1 MNVHEYMLQLDTVMS
16 GQQGCTAPENP
27 LKLGEMYLRVTQLR
41 ARKVM
46 TSKRAMHLLQGAI
59 HGHRRLWSWAVG
71 NGRVIHRAE
80 QQSLAAACDHAEE
93 Q

>member
-1 MNVHEYMLQLDTVMS
+1 MCIIVHEMNVHEYMLQLDTVMS

-46 TSKRAMHLLQGAI
+46 TSKRAMQEIICIFCRGPSMATEDF
-59 HGHRRLWSWAVG
+59 GVGLWEMG
-71 NGRVIHRAE
+71 G
-80 QQSLAAACDHAEE
+80 
-93 Q
+93 